1 MIRPLSL
8 SSFPLVFDP
17 ILVARDGAIATVAL
31 NNPERLN
38 ALNRAM
44 WARLGE
50 VMRELSADDALRC
63 IVVRG
68 AGEKA
73 FAAGADIA
81 EFAAERADSKQ
92 AKPYGNLIHETM
104 QAVARCRHPTVAMIR
119 GACVG
124 GGLEIAAMCDL
135 RVCRAVEPLRHP
147 GQQARPHHGL
157 RRADGTARARGR
169 AVALEILLE
178 GRVFDA
184 DEAYR
189 KGLVNRVVP
198 DDKVEEEAYA
208 TARRI
213 ADGAP
218 LVNRWH
224 KQFIERLAVHAQIEP
239 EEWDEGFACFD
250 TAGLQGRRGGVPGEE
265 EARLQGK
272 VTRDVTM
279 SVTRR
284 SNASSAFRHVIT
296 HHVSRCLRSPPA
308 FPARSRGW
316 WGC

>member
-1 MIRPLSL
+1 MAN
-8 SSFPLVFDP
+8 P
-17 ILVARDGAIATVAL
+17 ILVVRDGVIATVTL

-38 ALNRAM
+38 ALNRAT
-44 WARLGE
+44 WAGLGE
-50 VMRELSADDALRC
+50 SMRQLSADDALRC
-63 IVVRG
+63 VVVRG
-68 AGEKA
+68 AGDKA

-81 EFAAERADSKQ
+81 EFARERANAKQ
-92 AKPYGNLIHETM
+92 AKSYGDLIHKTM
-104 QAVARCRHPTVAMIR
+104 RAVARCRHPTVALIQ

-135 RVCRAVEPLRHP
+135 RVC
-147 GQQARPHHGL
+147 GQSSRFGIPVNRLGL
-157 RRADGTARARGR
+157 TMAYGELMGLLALVGR

-213 ADGAP
+213 ANGAP

-224 KQFIERLAVHAQIEP
+224 KQFIERLAVTAELAPQ
-239 EEWDEGFACFD
+239 EWDEGFECFD
-250 TAGLQGRRGGVPGEE
+250 TEDYKEGVDAFLNKRKTRFEGR
-265 EARLQGK
+265 
-272 VTRDVTM
+272 
-279 SVTRR
+279 
-284 SNASSAFRHVIT
+284 
-296 HHVSRCLRSPPA
+296 
-308 FPARSRGW
+308 
-316 WGC
+316 

>member
-1 MIRPLSL
+1 MS
-8 SSFPLVFDP
+8 DP
-17 ILVARDGAIATVAL
+17 ILITRDGAIATVTL

-50 VMRELSADDALRC
+50 VMRTLSADDDLRC
-63 IVVRG
+63 VVVRG

-81 EFAAERADSKQ
+81 EFASERANARQ
-92 AKPYGNLIHETM
+92 AKIYGNLIHETM
-104 QAVARCRHPTVAMIR
+104 LSVARCRHPTVAMIR

-135 RVCRAVEPLRHP
+135 RIA
-147 GQQARPHHGL
+147 GQSSRFGIPVNKLGL
-157 RRADGTARARGR
+157 TMAYGELMGLLALAGR

-178 GRVFDA
+178 GSVFDA
-184 DEAYR
+184 DEACR

-198 DDKVEEEAYA
+198 DGDVEAEAYGV
-208 TARRI
+208 ARRI

-224 KQFIERLAVHAQIEP
+224 KQFIERLAVTAQLAP
-239 EEWDEGFACFD
+239 EEWDEGFECFD
-250 TAGLQGRRGGVPGEE
+250 TEDYLEGVAAFLAKRKPEFRGR
-265 EARLQGK
+265 
-272 VTRDVTM
+272 
-279 SVTRR
+279 
-284 SNASSAFRHVIT
+284 
-296 HHVSRCLRSPPA
+296 
-308 FPARSRGW
+308 
-316 WGC
+316 

>member
-1 MIRPLSL
+1 LDPV
-8 SSFPLVFDP
+8 LVT
-17 ILVARDGAIATVAL
+17 RDGAIATVTL

-38 ALNRAM
+38 ALNKAM
-44 WARLGE
+44 WRGLGE
-50 VMRELSADDALRC
+50 VMRELSADDTLRC
-63 IVVRG
+63 VVVRG

-81 EFAAERADSKQ
+81 EFAKERANSKQ
-92 AKPYGNLIHETM
+92 AKAYGNLIHETM
-104 QAVARCRHPTVAMIR
+104 QAVARCRHPTVALIQ

-135 RVCRAVEPLRHP
+135 RVC
-147 GQQARPHHGL
+147 GQSSRFGIPVNKLGL
-157 RRADGTARARGR
+157 TMAYGELMGLLALVGR

-184 DEAYR
+184 EEAYR

-198 DDKVEEEAYA
+198 DGKVAEEAYA

-213 ADGAP
+213 AEGAP

-224 KQFIERLAVHAQIEP
+224 KQYIERLTVTAKLTP

-250 TAGLQGRRGGVPGEE
+250 TSDYREGVAAFLEKRKPDFKGR
-265 EARLQGK
+265 
-272 VTRDVTM
+272 
-279 SVTRR
+279 
-284 SNASSAFRHVIT
+284 
-296 HHVSRCLRSPPA
+296 
-308 FPARSRGW
+308 
-316 WGC
+316 

>member
-1 MIRPLSL
+1 MA
-8 SSFPLVFDP
+8 DP
-17 ILVARDGAIATVAL
+17 ILVSRDGVIATVTL
-31 NNPERLN
+31 NNPGRLN
-38 ALNRAM
+38 ALNRPM
-44 WARLGE
+44 WAGLGST
-50 VMRELSADDALRC
+50 MRQLSADDELRC

-68 AGEKA
+68 AGDR

-81 EFAAERADSKQ
+81 EFASERADAKQ
-92 AKPYGNLIHETM
+92 AKSYGKLIHETM
-104 QAVARCRHPTVAMIR
+104 QAVARCRHPTVAMIK

-135 RVCRAVEPLRHP
+135 RVAGASSRFGIPVNRL
-147 GQQARPHHGL
+147 GL
-157 RRADGTARARGR
+157 TMGYGELMGLLALVGR

-184 DEAYR
+184 EEAQR

-224 KQFIERLAVHAQIEP
+224 KQFIDRLAVAADLAPH
-239 EEWDEGFACFD
+239 EWDEGFECFD
-250 TAGLQGRRGGVPGEE
+250 TDDCREGVAAFLAKRKPDFKGR
-265 EARLQGK
+265 
-272 VTRDVTM
+272 
-279 SVTRR
+279 
-284 SNASSAFRHVIT
+284 
-296 HHVSRCLRSPPA
+296 
-308 FPARSRGW
+308 
-316 WGC
+316 

>member
-1 MIRPLSL
+1 MGET
-8 SSFPLVFDP
+8 
-17 ILVARDGAIATVAL
+17 ILVSRDGAIATVAL

-50 VMRELSADDALRC
+50 VMRTLSADDAVRC
-63 IVVRG
+63 VVVRG

-81 EFAAERADSKQ
+81 EFATERANARQ
-92 AKPYGNLIHETM
+92 AKSYGNLIHETM
-104 QAVARCRHPTVAMIR
+104 QSVARCRHPTVAMIR

-135 RVCRAVEPLRHP
+135 RVC
-147 GQQARPHHGL
+147 GQSSRFGIPVNKLGL
-157 RRADGTARARGR
+157 TMAYGELMGLLALVGR

-184 DEAYR
+184 EEALR

-198 DDKVEEEAYA
+198 DDQMEEEAYA

-213 ADGAP
+213 AEGAP

-224 KQFIERLAVHAQIEP
+224 KQFIERLAVRAELTAA
-239 EEWDEGFACFD
+239 EWDEGFECFD
-250 TAGLQGRRGGVPGEE
+250 TEDYQEGV
-265 EARLQGK
+265 A
-272 VTRDVTM
+272 
-279 SVTRR
+279 
-284 SNASSAFRHVIT
+284 AFLAKRKAEFKG
-296 HHVSRCLRSPPA
+296 S
-308 FPARSRGW
+308 
-316 WGC
+316 